1 MTLTVCA
8 SDACVN
14 KSTPSYISC
23 LLQTQAGGRP
33 DIFQSLF
40 SQHFCSHLEY
50 SVSVTWQ
57 YTMSNEFKKWM
68 LSRNLWKQVY
78 NMVTTHIHSMYF
90 GLIQNYNPH
99 VKYSNLPK
107 CHNLLP
113 KLGMCLL
120 LLVQTNESNLPI
132 VTARYV
138 IKVYQ
143 IFIYVCKK
151 PIKE

>member
-1 MTLTVCA
+1 
-8 SDACVN
+8 
-14 KSTPSYISC
+14 
-23 LLQTQAGGRP
+23 
-33 DIFQSLF
+33 
-40 SQHFCSHLEY
+40 
-50 SVSVTWQ
+50 
-57 YTMSNEFKKWM
+57 
-68 LSRNLWKQVY
+68 
-78 NMVTTHIHSMYF
+78 MVTTHIHSMYF

-151 PIKE
+151 PIKG